1 VFESR
6 KYTKDGGSKGISRQQ
21 AWFVIKMAA
30 RRAGLAH
37 LERIRAHALR
47 TSAARRFLEASGND
61 MSKTAA
67 FLGHRN
73 PATTSAY
80 ILHDGVE
87 LFQSMQVMGDRMFAA
102 VA

>member
-1 VFESR
+1 VFEPR
-6 KYTKDGGSKGISRQQ
+6 KHTKDGGSKGISRQQ
-21 AWFVIKMAA
+21 AWFMIKMAA
-30 RRAGLAH
+30 RRADVAH
-37 LERIRAHALR
+37 LERIRTHALR
-47 TSAARRFLEASGND
+47 KSAARRFLEASGND

-73 PATTSAY
+73 PAMTSAY

>member
-1 VFESR
+1 
-6 KYTKDGGSKGISRQQ
+6 
-21 AWFVIKMAA
+21 
-30 RRAGLAH
+30 
-37 LERIRAHALR
+37 LR

-67 FLGHRN
+67 FLGHRT
-73 PATTSAY
+73 PATTRAY

>member
-1 VFESR
+1 VFESH
-6 KYTKDGGSKGISRQQ
+6 KHPKDGGSKGISRQQ

-30 RRAGLAH
+30 HRAGLAH
-37 LERIRAHALR
+37 LERIGTHALR
-47 TSAARRFLEASGND
+47 MSAARRFLEASGND
-61 MSKTAA
+61 RSKTAA

-73 PATTSAY
+73 PATTRAY

-87 LFQSMQVMGDRMFAA
+87 LFQSMQVMGDRMFTA